1 MPVPGSFAS
10 STDASVPAV
19 LAQGSNGSK
28 GVNGNSD
35 SAIGV
40 GGASV
45 TGTGVYGES
54 IGGEGVHGQT
64 SSPDGG
70 SAGVKGVNTGSGPGI
85 YGQSS
90 STSNPGVYGTN
101 DSNDGVLGR
110 TSSTDAG
117 NAAVRG
123 INTGAGPG
131 LYGQSSS
138 DDGVFGRT
146 NSSHA
151 GVNGVN
157 GGTGNGV
164 FGRTSSSSANSA
176 AVYGTNTGGGP
187 GVYGVSSSTSNPGVY
202 GTNDSNYGVLGR
214 TKSGSAAVAGIN
226 AGKGPG
232 LFGQSTGGGVAGEFT
247 GDVTVSGTL
256 KVAVDVQLTGGMD
269 CAERFDLSELAT
281 GEPGTVMVI
290 GEDGGLRPSERAY
303 DKSVAGVVSG
313 AGAYRPGIVLG
324 GSADDQSGTTIAL
337 VGKVYCKVDANEGP
351 IAVGDLLTTS
361 NTPGHAMRVAD
372 AVQGIGS
379 IIGKSLGSLRSG
391 SGLLPILVALQ

>member
-1 MPVPGSFAS
+1 MF
-10 STDASVPAV
+10 
-19 LAQGSNGSK
+19 
-28 GVNGNSD
+28 
-35 SAIGV
+35 
-40 GGASV
+40 
-45 TGTGVYGES
+45 GT
-54 IGGEGVHGQT
+54 T
-64 SSPDGG
+64 
-70 SAGVKGVNTGSGPGI
+70 K
-85 YGQSS
+85 
-90 STSNPGVYGTN
+90 
-101 DSNDGVLGR
+101 
-110 TSSTDAG
+110 
-117 NAAVRG
+117 
-123 INTGAGPG
+123 
-131 LYGQSSS
+131 
-138 DDGVFGRT
+138 
-146 NSSHA
+146 SSHA

-157 GGTGNGV
+157 DGSGNGV
-164 FGRTSSSSANSA
+164 FGQTSSSSANSA

-187 GVYGVSSSTSNPGVY
+187 GVYGVSSSTSNPGVF

-256 KVAVDVQLTGGMD
+256 TVAVDVRLTGMD

-361 NTPGHAMRVAD
+361 DTAGHAMRARD
-372 AVQGIGS
+372 ASRAFGS
-379 IIGKSLGSLRSG
+379 VIGKALGAVESG
-391 SGLLPILVALQ
+391 CALLPILVTLQ